1 MTAAPASKTGGQKA
15 FRAHLTALL
24 LLQLYALWE
33 QTRGDYANGMTF
45 YFHIYWGPWA
55 MLLYG
60 LLLGIAVLLG
70 RKAGREIFDQPDKYI
85 ISGIKYAFIAS
96 AMPLLCIF
104 ALGTITGGFAG
115 ITDLLFPFA
124 CVVVVF
130 LAIWLWTAR
139 SIWKATEQE
148 EKSE

>member
-1 MTAAPASKTGGQKA
+1 MTAAPASKVGGQKA

-33 QTRGDYANGMTF
+33 QTRGDYANGVTF
-45 YFHIYWGPWA
+45 YLYIYWNPWA
-55 MLLYG
+55 ILLYG
-60 LLLGIAVLLG
+60 LLLGMAVLLG
-70 RKAGREIFDQPDKYI
+70 RKAGREIFTRPDGYI

-104 ALGTITGGFAG
+104 ALGTIAGGIAG
-115 ITDLLFPFA
+115 IMDMLFPFA
-124 CVVVVF
+124 SVVIVSVI
-130 LAIWLWTAR
+130 IWLWTAR
-139 SIWKATEQE
+139 SIWKETEQE